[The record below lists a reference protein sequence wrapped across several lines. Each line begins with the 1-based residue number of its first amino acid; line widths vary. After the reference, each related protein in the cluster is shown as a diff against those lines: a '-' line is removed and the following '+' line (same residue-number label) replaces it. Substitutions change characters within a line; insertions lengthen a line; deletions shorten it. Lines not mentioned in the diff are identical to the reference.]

1 MRRYDGRHADE
12 RAAGLKDAVA
22 SAKRGE
28 LVVLHGDGAYVVV
41 TDAFSER
48 GVARIREFKQRP
60 QMNVPVLVPRVE
72 TAEGIA
78 SLTGG
83 AGRVAREL
91 MRACWPGALTIVA
104 PTQPLLA
111 WTCAPAG
118 VVAMRMPLH
127 PWTLEVVRAIGPTA
141 VVPAHDHDADP
152 VTSIDAAEQL
162 LGDRASVMLD
172 GGECLPD
179 QMSSVVDVTGEQAM
193 LVRVGAFS
201 ADYLRRMAPD
211 LNMPPE

>member
-22 SAKRGE
+22 SAKRGD
-28 LVVLHGDGAYVVV
+28 LVVVHGDGAYVVV

-48 GVARIREFKQRP
+48 GVASLRELKQRP
-60 QMNVPVLVPRVE
+60 QMNVPVLVPRIE

-78 SLTGG
+78 QLTGG
-83 AGRVAREL
+83 GGRVAREL

-127 PWTLEVVRAIGPTA
+127 PWTLDVVRAIGPTA
-141 VVPAHDHDADP
+141 VVPAHDHDAEP

-162 LGDRASVMLD
+162 LGDRVAVMLD
-172 GGECLPD
+172 GGPCLPD
-179 QMSSVVDVTGEQAM
+179 QMSSVVDVTGEQAT
-193 LVRVGAFS
+193 LVRIGAFG
-201 ADYLRRMAPD
+201 AEYLRRMAPD
-211 LNMPPE
+211 LHLPPE